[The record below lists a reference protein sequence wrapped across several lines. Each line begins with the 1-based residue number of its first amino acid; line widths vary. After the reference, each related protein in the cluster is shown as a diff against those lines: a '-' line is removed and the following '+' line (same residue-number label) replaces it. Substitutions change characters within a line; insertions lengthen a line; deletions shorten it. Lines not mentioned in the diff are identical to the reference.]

1 MKKPAVAK
9 AMAGGVGATGFE
21 PTTSTS
27 RTWRATG
34 LRYAPRVVKL
44 SILRTFER
52 GKNKKCRKNPAFLGH
67 FRVVFYFISNCATSW
82 AFSFIFRKAVAS
94 CPASSFTAISPAAL
108 YITLEYTG
116 IG

>member
-1 MKKPAVAK
+1 
-9 AMAGGVGATGFE
+9 
-21 PTTSTS
+21 
-27 RTWRATG
+27 
-34 LRYAPRVVKL
+34 
-44 SILRTFER
+44 
-52 GKNKKCRKNPAFLGH
+52 
-67 FRVVFYFISNCATSW
+67 VVFYFISNCATSW